1 MRSIIFIILSYTVPR
16 AEIGSGQTPD
26 EPDINLNPVFDKLG
40 PPNVDLEDMEAS
52 FSDFNGQNQDAFP
65 LFVVVDHEL
74 ATPDGVEGPVPVSV
88 KPDINFDGDQLSNM
102 ANQSIE
108 RIDTNSSNAQLQTS
122 RT

>member
-1 MRSIIFIILSYTVPR
+1 M
-16 AEIGSGQTPD
+16 
-26 EPDINLNPVFDKLG
+26 FDRLG

-52 FSDFNGQNQDAFP
+52 FSAFNGQNQDPFPANFDGNP

-88 KPDINFDGDQLSNM
+88 KPDINFDGDQLSNVT
-102 ANQSIE
+102 NQSAE
-108 RIDTNSSNAQLQTS
+108 RIDTDLSNTQLQTS

>member
-1 MRSIIFIILSYTVPR
+1 M
-16 AEIGSGQTPD
+16 
-26 EPDINLNPVFDKLG
+26 NPVFDKLG

-88 KPDINFDGDQLSNM
+88 KPDINFNGDQLSNV
-102 ANQSIE
+102 ANQSVE
-108 RIDTNSSNAQLQTS
+108 RIDTDSSNAQLQTS